1 MHCSQYY
8 YIGGILWR
16 RVVMQIYEI
25 WHSLRSTYA
34 PDGVRHMGLD
44 KYGGGRHMPRDSV
57 ISGTRF

>member
-8 YIGGILWR
+8 YIGDFVAACCNADLSGLALIAVDLC
-16 RVVMQIYEI
+16 
-25 WHSLRSTYA
+25 